1 MPKLDFPRQKL
12 SRRKKTQKW
21 GEECI
26 EAGLGLVGIYDN
38 TRRSSRFKKKR
49 NYDLYNGK
57 FDKKDLEYVTDPLG
71 LGGSLELPAT
81 LQYYDVVS
89 PIFNLLFGEE
99 AKRAFSYV
107 VRSINEESISSK
119 EEEKKKQV
127 VGIFQQLIQQSTEQ
141 MMQSMGQPSSQ
152 EEAQQFMQQ
161 AQANIPEELKRVQKY
176 FDYDFQDM
184 NESTANKL
192 LNYLEREQKLKVKFA
207 KGWEDALLVGEEI
220 YCVEEVSNEPT
231 VRRVNPLEFYVLL
244 PHNEDYVDNADVIV
258 EDTFMSIN
266 TVIDN
271 YYEDLTAAQIDKL
284 EKEQGHK
291 GSVDSKSLLNFP
303 NQEKLFIQNREGT
316 EGDSNIFNYYD
327 QDGNIRVTKVVWK
340 SMRKIGRLTYID
352 EQGIPQ
358 ETIVGETYKINDS
371 IGESIEYMW
380 VNEYWE
386 GTKIGEDTFIN
397 IRVRPQQFRHMD
409 NLSLCSSGYVG
420 TIYNANNAQSVSL
433 MDRLVPWVYMYITMW
448 YRLELSIASNQGKIS
463 LIDLSLIPDGW
474 EVEKWMYYAQSMKFG
489 FVDSFNEGKKGQST
503 GKLAGNISTQNKVLD
518 METGNYIQQ
527 HVQLLDFVEQK
538 IYTLSGVTPQRMGA
552 ISNSE
557 QVGNAQRAV
566 VQSSHITEKWF
577 EVHNQTK
584 TRVLETLLNV
594 SRDVYKGNSKR
605 IQYMTDDLANV
616 FFKLNGDQ
624 FSQSEYGLFI
634 SNSAK
639 DNMAIEAL
647 KQLTHAALQNEQMT
661 LSDVVQIYN
670 ASSISDL
677 RTNLKRSEKEAQQ
690 RVEQQQQ
697 QQMQM
702 QEMQMQQQQ
711 EVEAQKMQL
720 EQAKLQLDQEKENR
734 EDQRNTEDNQTK
746 VRIAQMNLL
755 GKSVDQDMNDNG
767 VRDSVDLAKLDI
779 ERAKVAQDAQL
790 QQEKMQLEREQ
801 LASKERIEKAKI
813 AKQNKKV

>member
-1 MPKLDFPRQKL
+1 MPQLDFPRQKL
-12 SRRKKTQKW
+12 SRRNKTQKW
-21 GEECI
+21 GEDCI
-26 EAGLGLVGIYDN
+26 EAGLGLIGIYDN

-57 FDKKDLEYVTDPLG
+57 FDKSDLEHVTDPLG
-71 LGGSLELPAT
+71 MGNSLEVPAT
-81 LQYYDVVS
+81 LQYYDVIS

-107 VRSINEESISSK
+107 VRSVNEESITSK
-119 EEEKKKQV
+119 EEEKKNKV
-127 VGIFQQLIQQSTEQ
+127 VSIFQQMIQQSTEQ
-141 MMQSMGQPSSQ
+141 YMQSMGEPTSE
-152 EEAQQFMQQ
+152 EEAQKFMQG
-161 AQANIPEELKRVQKY
+161 AQANVPEELKRVQKY

-184 NESTANKL
+184 NESSANKL

-220 YCVEEVSNEPT
+220 YCVEEISNEPT
-231 VRRVNPLEFYVLL
+231 VRRVNPLEFYCLL
-244 PHNEDYVDNADVIV
+244 PHNEDYVDNADVLV
-258 EDTFMSIN
+258 EDTFMSVN

-271 YYEDLTAAQIDKL
+271 FYEELTSAQIDKL
-284 EKEQGHK
+284 EKEQGNK
-291 GSVDSKSLLNFP
+291 GSIDSNSILNYP
-303 NQEKLFIQNREGT
+303 SQEKLFIENREGA
-316 EGDSNIFNYYD
+316 ENESNIFNYYD

-340 SMRKIGRLTYID
+340 SMRKIGNLSYFD
-352 EQGIPQ
+352 EQGMPQ
-358 ETIVGETYKINDS
+358 ETVVSEAYKLNDELGET
-371 IGESIEYMW
+371 IEWLW

-386 GTKIGEDTFIN
+386 GTKIGENTYIN
-397 IRVRPQQFRHMD
+397 VQVRPQQFRHMD

-420 TIYNANNAQSVSL
+420 TIYNANNSQSVSL

-448 YRLELSIASNQGKIS
+448 YRLELAVAANQGKIS

-474 EVEKWMYYAQSMKFG
+474 DVEKWMYYAQTMKFG

-552 ISNSE
+552 ISSSE
-557 QVGNAQRAV
+557 LVGNTERAV
-566 VQSSHITEKWF
+566 TQSSHITEKWF

-584 TRVLETLLNV
+584 VRVMECLLNV
-594 SRDVYKGNSKR
+594 SKDVYRGESKR
-605 IQYMTDDLANV
+605 IQYMTDDMANV
-616 FFKLNGDQ
+616 FFKLNGDE
-624 FSQSEYGLFI
+624 FASSEYGLFI

-639 DNMAIEAL
+639 DQMAIEAL

-670 ASSISDL
+670 ASSLSDL
-677 RTNLKRSEKEAQQ
+677 RHNLKQSEAKAQQ

-702 QEMQMQQQQ
+702 QEMQVQQQQ
-711 EVEAQKMQL
+711 KVEEQKMQL
-720 EQAKLQLDQEKENR
+720 EQAKMELEMEKENR
-734 EDQRNTEDNQTK
+734 EDGRNARDNQTK
-746 VRIAQMNLL
+746 LQIAQMGIMSKAADL
-755 GKSVDQDMNDNG
+755 DANDNG
-767 VRDSVDLAKLDI
+767 IKDSVDLAKLDI
-779 ERAKVAQDAQL
+779 ERVKIQKDSEEAR
-790 QQEKMQLEREQ
+790 EKIEVEKEKIR
-801 LASKERIEKAKI
+801 SKERIEKSKI
-813 AKQNKKV
+813 AKQNKKI